1 MIKESKFAIYTS
13 FYKSERYIDQLYD
26 NLMSINYLNWTWF
39 VTDDFSPD
47 NTKSKLLDKIKG
59 NNRIVYLEQSY
70 KKQMYW
76 KPNSMIPSEYE
87 YILLVD
93 SDDLVDINILTVY
106 NYFFQKYPDVT
117 LISCDYKKI
126 NEIDEQVHS
135 IGFVKND
142 DVLYKKLEHYHPNID
157 YLNNLSYYCLGH
169 GRCFKNLKQ
178 LDFEIDDF
186 DACAEDSYHTMYS
199 NGFGKWLHIPRN
211 LYKWSY
217 RTDSES
223 HSVVKSNFNGNFNI
237 AYEKCKN
244 NPHEPIYDY
253 NECYKEFNSLIFF
266 DINTLNQN
274 ICLISPRLS
283 NNQKNK
289 IREIYIDK
297 NIEFN
302 KYSGFIQYSMILNY
316 YESEDGLNEVLTQ
329 LKLCNNKIYLKMYYL
344 NENVHLNDNFRDSF
358 LNEKLNKFKSIIT
371 MHFQNYSYYYY
382 LRHLIFTVTV

>member
-1 MIKESKFAIYTS
+1 MNKESKFAIYTS
-13 FYKSERYIDQLYD
+13 FYKSERYIDQIYD
-26 NLMSINYLNWTWF
+26 NLMSINYSNWTWF

-59 NNRIVYLEQSY
+59 NDKIVYLEQQY

-76 KPNSMIPSEYE
+76 KPNSMIPSDFE

-93 SDDLVDINILTVY
+93 SDDLVDSNILTVY
-106 NYFFQKYPDVT
+106 NHFFKKYPDVT

-126 NEIDEQVHS
+126 NEIDNQVHS

-142 DVLYKKLEHYHPNID
+142 DILYKKLEHYHPNID
-157 YLNNLSYYCLGH
+157 YLNNLNYYCLGH
-169 GRCFKNLKQ
+169 GRCFKNLKE
-178 LDFEIDDF
+178 LNFEINDF

-199 NGFGKWLHIPRN
+199 NAFGKWLHIPRN

-223 HSVVKSNFNGNFNI
+223 HSVVKSNFNGNFDI

-244 NPHEPIYDY
+244 NPYEPIYDY

-266 DINTLNQN
+266 DINTLNKN
-274 ICLISPRLS
+274 ICLISPILS

-289 IREIYIDK
+289 IKEVYLDK
-297 NIEFN
+297 NIDFN
-302 KYSGFIQYSMILNY
+302 KYSGFEQYSVILNY
-316 YESEDGLNEVLTQ
+316 FESEDGLHELLTQ
-329 LKLCNNKIYLKMYYL
+329 LKLNNNKLHLKMYYL
-344 NENVHLNDNFRDSF
+344 NENVHSNHNVKDSF
-358 LNEKLNKFKSIIT
+358 LNQKLNKFESIIS
-371 MHFQNYSYYYY
+371 MHFTNISYYYY
-382 LRHLIFTVTV
+382 IRHLIFTVII